1 MCASGVWGT
10 VCSDGWTAVDAN
22 VVCKQLGYSGSGK
35 SNLQIIINFSNDVLV
50 HFLSH
55 LVCMQM
61 LLHFRMQ
68 TLVRELFP
76 YFWMMLLALQ
86 PSPD

>member
-22 VVCKQLGYSGSGK
+22 VACKQLGYSGSGK
-35 SNLQIIINFSNDVLV
+35 SNLHNIVNFSDDVLF

-55 LVCMQM
+55 LVC
-61 LLHFRMQ
+61 
-68 TLVRELFP
+68 V
-76 YFWMMLLALQ
+76 
-86 PSPD
+86 